1 MDRPAFLRL
10 TPSSQVRSGSGTYRI
25 THEIDLDS
33 VLAVDIA
40 TGEPKRLH
48 VHEIEAVVPETSGDG
63 DASATEAAPGKACG
77 DYTDAQW
84 SEAQRRYG
92 FIKPLIDHSLPSK
105 EQIAE
110 VAKRAGVSVSTIY
123 RWRSLFSH
131 SEHVSSLVPG
141 QDGRP
146 VGTRLIS
153 PEQEEIIRASIEDRF
168 LQTQKFKPSDV
179 VVLVIDRCKAAGLKP
194 PAAGTVRDRIAELH
208 PALVL
213 RRRGERAKAR
223 DTYEPIRGSF
233 PGADTPLA
241 VVQIDHTLL
250 DVIAVEETTR
260 KAMGRPWL
268 TLAIDVYSRMVV
280 GLYLSMERPNANA
293 VGLCLTMAML
303 PKDAYLRRLDVPG
316 SWPVWGRMA
325 KLLCDNAKEFR
336 GKMLSRACREWG
348 IDPEFR
354 PVKLPH
360 YGGHIERLMGTVANE
375 IRTLDGATF
384 SNPKERGSYDS
395 EGQASQ
401 TLEEIERHLV
411 DFFVTGYH
419 ERFHHGI
426 DGSPKQRWRLGI
438 QGDGSKPGTG
448 LPDLITDTQKLR
460 LDFTP
465 AEERTIQEYG
475 VALDH
480 VQYYDE
486 VLRRWINARD
496 PDQPKLA
503 RKFLFRRDPRDISR
517 IWFFDPEIQRYYPIP
532 YRNVSR
538 PAVSLWE
545 IRAAKAEL
553 IRDGRSKIDERTLM
567 EGALR
572 RRSLAEDAREKTK
585 TARREHHRATRL
597 AARTNGDAPMEPA
610 VTPRPAPARS
620 TSLDDIFAEPPPV
633 FTIRPNTNVR

>member
-1 MDRPAFLRL
+1 MRC
-10 TPSSQVRSGSGTYRI
+10 GSGTYRI

-33 VLAVDIA
+33 VLGVDVA
-40 TGEPKRLH
+40 TGERKRLH
-48 VHEIEAVVPETSGDG
+48 VHEIEAVVD
-63 DASATEAAPGKACG
+63 EAAGDSETAKAGKTALGKARG

-92 FIKPLIDHSLPSK
+92 FIKPLVDHSLPSK

-110 VAKRAGVSVSTIY
+110 IAARAGVSVSTIY
-123 RWRSLFSH
+123 RWRSAFSH
-131 SEHVSSLVPG
+131 SEHVSALVPG

-146 VGTRLIS
+146 VGTRLIT
-153 PEQEEIIRASIEDRF
+153 PEHEEIIRASIEDRF
-168 LQTQKFKPSDV
+168 LQKQKFKPSDV
-179 VVLVIDRCKAAGLKP
+179 VTLVNERCKAAGLKP

-223 DTYEPIRGSF
+223 DAYDPIRGKF
-233 PGADTPLA
+233 PGADVPLA

-250 DVIAVEETTR
+250 DMIAVEETTR

-303 PKDAYLRRLDVPG
+303 PKDAYLRRLSVPG
-316 SWPVWGRMA
+316 SWPVWGTMG
-325 KLLCDNAKEFR
+325 KLLCENAKEFR

-375 IRTLDGATF
+375 IRTFDGATF
-384 SNPKERGSYDS
+384 SNPQERGSYDS
-395 EGQASQ
+395 EGTASL
-401 TLEEIERHLV
+401 TLEEIERYLV

-426 DGSPKQRWRLGI
+426 DGSPKERWRVGI
-438 QGDGSKPGTG
+438 QGDGTKPGTG
-448 LPDLITDTQKLR
+448 LPALITDTQRLR

-480 VQYYDE
+480 VHYYDD
-486 VLRRWINARD
+486 VMRRWINR
-496 PDQPKLA
+496 PNPKPHTPGG
-503 RKFLFRRDPRDISR
+503 KFLFRRDPRDVSR
-517 IWFFDPEIQRYYPIP
+517 IWFWEPLIERYFPIP

-553 IRDGRSKIDERTLM
+553 IKDGRAKIDERTLM
-567 EGALR
+567 EGVIR
-572 RRSLAEDAREKTK
+572 RRSLANDAREKTK
-585 TARREHHRATRL
+585 AARREHHRATRL
-597 AARTNGDAPMEPA
+597 AAKAPVDTSVDAA
-610 VTPRPAPARS
+610 VTPPPAPARS
-620 TSLDDIFAEPPPV
+620 TPVDDIFAEPPPV